1 MKLGIFRHARFLYDM
16 QVPSIYKTLL
26 RKKQLSWCTKAKKAL
41 TNKETLKMAEKGK
54 KIVNQWKSVVL
65 DIVDKEA
72 EKVRALGR
80 LECMICA
87 VALDKKNRKFPKME
101 DAALDGLEEFGKE
114 VGKVLRA
121 PSAWV
126 DGASDSDKTKPSPKP
141 REQMLM
147 HREYDQH
154 GALKNEKAVLA
165 AMGYQ
170 IGVVIQ
176 NNEVIGEIKEV
187 KDNEVTLLLRSEPEG
202 GQVKVKTQSLLQN
215 EWKKYVEPK
224 EQTQV
229 AWVSDA
235 PMVSAEF
242 GITVLKANVAQAM
255 YQQAKD
261 LKGYET
267 VQLWKDPKALT
278 VSKSWP
284 PKKLQFPCATGKI
297 LVVEPDKASGITI
310 GVYGPYEVCIVPHT
324 KLGSFCNPMWMIPT
338 TEEEENVNME
348 VRRGRHVKALY
359 SLYGN
364 DAIYIWVLLS
374 EHLYYCVVEFDNTFP
389 LASH

>member
-1 MKLGIFRHARFLYDM
+1 
-16 QVPSIYKTLL
+16 
-26 RKKQLSWCTKAKKAL
+26 
-41 TNKETLKMAEKGK
+41 
-54 KIVNQWKSVVL
+54 
-65 DIVDKEA
+65 
-72 EKVRALGR
+72 
-80 LECMICA
+80 
-87 VALDKKNRKFPKME
+87 
-101 DAALDGLEEFGKE
+101 
-114 VGKVLRA
+114 
-121 PSAWV
+121 
-126 DGASDSDKTKPSPKP
+126 
-141 REQMLM
+141 
-147 HREYDQH
+147 
-154 GALKNEKAVLA
+154 
-165 AMGYQ
+165 
-170 IGVVIQ
+170 
-176 NNEVIGEIKEV
+176 
-187 KDNEVTLLLRSEPEG
+187 
-202 GQVKVKTQSLLQN
+202 
-215 EWKKYVEPK
+215 
-224 EQTQV
+224 
-229 AWVSDA
+229 
-235 PMVSAEF
+235 
-242 GITVLKANVAQAM
+242 M